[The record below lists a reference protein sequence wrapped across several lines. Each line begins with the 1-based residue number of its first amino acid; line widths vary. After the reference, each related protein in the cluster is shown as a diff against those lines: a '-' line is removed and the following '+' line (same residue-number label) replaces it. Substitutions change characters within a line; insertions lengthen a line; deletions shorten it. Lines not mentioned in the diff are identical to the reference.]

1 MPDLQWGF
9 VMSFASRSLPR
20 EAEDPPPSRRD
31 TLRMER
37 DTLLK
42 QVRPRVRSD
51 RQERIRRRI
60 ADITRAI
67 MTEETDHGQKS
78 RA

>member
-1 MPDLQWGF
+1 
-9 VMSFASRSLPR
+9 MSFANHSLPP
-20 EAEDPPPSRRD
+20 EAEDPPPTRRD
-31 TLRMER
+31 ILRMER

-67 MTEETDHGQKS
+67 MTEETDNGRQS